1 MKGAILVYDVTN
13 RESFQKIDNWLNE
26 LETYS
31 TNHDL
36 IKMLVGNKVCVEFME
51 EGGGGWH
58 IRILA
63 KFYLGMVAYHYKF
76 QNWIE
81 NFILN

>member
-1 MKGAILVYDVTN
+1 MYDVTN

-36 IKMLVGNKVCVEFME
+36 IKMLVGNKVYVEFIE
-51 EGGGGWH
+51 WDGGH
-58 IRILA
+58 IPNPGKIP
-63 KFYLGMVAYHYKF
+63 FPNYCIPF
-76 QNWIE
+76 
-81 NFILN
+81 

>member
-1 MKGAILVYDVTN
+1 MYDVTN

-36 IKMLVGNKVCVEFME
+36 IKMLVGNKVCVEFI
-51 EGGGGWH
+51 EGDGDGEH
-58 IRILA
+58 IPNPGKIP
-63 KFYLGMVAYHYKF
+63 FPNYCISF
-76 QNWIE
+76 
-81 NFILN
+81 